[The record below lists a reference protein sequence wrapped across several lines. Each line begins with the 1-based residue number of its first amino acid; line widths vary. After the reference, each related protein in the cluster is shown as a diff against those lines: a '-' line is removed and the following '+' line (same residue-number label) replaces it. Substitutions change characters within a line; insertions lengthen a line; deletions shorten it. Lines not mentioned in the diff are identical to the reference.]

1 MDVKSNKTIKKIED
15 RIKNGIRTIFVE
27 GPADKILYRRIFPN
41 SQFIYS
47 NGVESIINRMKIC
60 NSRFGKTP
68 LVVAI
73 IDRDFKSDEDIA
85 SLAKENIFTLKVR
98 ELESIFLNPDV
109 IRGMFGNEFFEK
121 FSQNICM
128 EASSKYSKEVTD
140 YDDALNVL
148 KKLISSKYSI
158 RLLIKELGKHNRGN
172 AHNIE
177 FLCSVIDK
185 TNSWGLVTDMIPKI
199 DRLRYIY

>member
-1 MDVKSNKTIKKIED
+1 
-15 RIKNGIRTIFVE
+15 
-27 GPADKILYRRIFPN
+27 
-41 SQFIYS
+41 
-47 NGVESIINRMKIC
+47 
-60 NSRFGKTP
+60 
-68 LVVAI
+68 
-73 IDRDFKSDEDIA
+73 
-85 SLAKENIFTLKVR
+85 
-98 ELESIFLNPDV
+98 
-109 IRGMFGNEFFEK
+109 MFGNEFFEK